1 MKRNL
6 LLSTLL
12 LASASMAAQGFD
24 GSFDEPWET
33 CYPDGKTAVG
43 MQPKGWMASNVAK
56 MGFIKSEM
64 VKPISDRSG
73 NENGYAVE
81 MVNNF
86 AGLATLGATAPGYLT
101 LGKAWAYGDIEAT
114 MDPSREDT
122 SDGGAYGGI
131 AFTARPDS
139 MVFWAKRAHAVEKPA
154 AGSFNPEER
163 ATVVFYS
170 WTGSSTSKVT
180 TGLST
185 APEVIDMVDREKD
198 ILGKIKE
205 GVTGNFKLVA
215 ANEYYIEGD
224 IAEWTRQSF
233 AIDYKDKENKVNPE
247 KMNII
252 FSASDYF
259 DRSALGTGNTLSVDD
274 VQFIYNSRLK
284 SLTVGGKEVPGFDN
298 GVFEYQLPADMAD
311 AKVEAEAFGKEA
323 NVEVVKN
330 GNVSTVTVTDETANG
345 EKVHTYTLTFK
356 GEVAEIQLPA
366 EVPALTYG
374 DEVDGLGFTSNN
386 TKDALV
392 YSFSKEGVLEAG
404 EDGKVRAV
412 GAGEVVVT
420 ASQPGSDDFTPA
432 ESEPMTLTVAKAPL
446 QVSLAE
452 DSWTWR
458 GINVSSYNMEDG
470 KCHYAFVY
478 DGWKWNDAG
487 KDASEILSKLP
498 TVSASAPKEA
508 EAVGSERAAKL
519 SGGEAAN
526 YELKLPETAK
536 IKVVKNKV
544 GVYLKYGNNTLS
556 SAYDGERYRTVK
568 VAVGQDEYSFTVGYA
583 DAVYDDEEVLAGMEV
598 LPEAVCDVNKD
609 AAIGAE
615 FPVSVKL
622 PEGTSFE
629 NFDFISIV
637 PETAK
642 LVMAANPGITVT
654 VPEKVVYGDEFTLVS
669 NEHGITYGSTV
680 LTAGVVSMTSKGVV
694 TAKKVGKAELVVT
707 TAAKTVDD
715 IEYGATAT
723 NVSFDVEKAPLTVTA
738 KDVKITMDDE
748 LPAIYELV
756 YEGWIGKDTVET
768 VFEVAP
774 VAQPELPAELVPGT
788 YPIVVKV
795 ETMPENYE
803 VKTVDGTL
811 TVEKG
816 SGVASVDKES
826 TNVTYANGNLYVPC
840 GGRVEVYAL
849 TGTLVGRYEGTV
861 IPVALR
867 TNTLYIVKT
876 QKGAFRLLIK

>member
-24 GSFDEPWET
+24 GSFNEPWET
-33 CYPDGKTAVG
+33 CYPDGVNAVG
-43 MQPKGWMASNVAK
+43 LQPKGWMASNVYK
-56 MGFIKSEM
+56 FFLTSVKGEL
-64 VKPISDRSG
+64 VKPDKDRTEDANGHSVVMT
-73 NENGYAVE
+73 NEFVGS
-81 MVNNF
+81 F
-86 AGLATLGATAPGYLT
+86 GIGATAPGYIT
-101 LGKAWAYGDIEAT
+101 LGKSWAYGDIEAT
-114 MDPSREDT
+114 LNPELEDT
-122 SDGGAYGGI
+122 SDGGAYGGVE
-131 AFTARPDS
+131 FTSRPDS
-139 MVFWAKRAHAVEKPA
+139 LVFWVKRTHVAEAPNKGP
-154 AGSFNPEER
+154 FNPDEK
-163 ATVVFYS
+163 ASVLFYS
-170 WTGSSTSKVT
+170 WTGSTTSKVT

-185 APEVIDMVDREKD
+185 DKIEVDMVDREKD
-198 ILGKIKE
+198 ILGMVTE
-205 GVTGNFKLVA
+205 GVTGDAKLVA
-215 ANEYYIEGD
+215 FNEYYIEEN
-224 IAEWTRQSF
+224 IENWTRQSV
-233 AIDYKDKENKVNPE
+233 AIDYKSDGNPE

-259 DRSALGTGNTLSVDD
+259 NRSELGTGNALYVDD
-274 VQFIYNSRLK
+274 VQLVYNSRLK
-284 SLTVGGKEVPGFDN
+284 SLVVDGKEVNGFSD
-298 GVFEYQLPADMAD
+298 GVFDYQLPADLQGKDIVAT
-311 AKVEAEAFGKEA
+311 AFGKDA
-323 NVEVVKN
+323 TVETVTE
-330 GNVSTVTVTDETANG
+330 GNVTTVTVKDETAMG
-345 EKVHTYTLTFK
+345 EKVNTYTLTFK
-356 GEVAEIQLPA
+356 GVSAEIQLPA
-366 EVPALTYG
+366 EIPALTYG
-374 DEVDGLGFTSNN
+374 DEVDGLGFISNN
-386 TKDALV
+386 TKDALA
-392 YSFSKEGVLEAG
+392 YSFSKEGVLEVG
-404 EDGKVRAV
+404 EDGKLRAV

-478 DGWKWNDAG
+478 DGWKWNDAE
-487 KDASEILSKLP
+487 KDASEILSKVP
-498 TVSASAPKEA
+498 TVSASAPREA

-556 SAYDGERYRTVK
+556 SAYDSERYRTVK

-629 NFDFISIV
+629 NFDLISIV

-694 TAKKVGKAELVVT
+694 TAKKAGKAELVVT
-707 TAAKTVDD
+707 TTAKTVDD
-715 IEYGATAT
+715 TEYGATAT

-748 LPAIYELV
+748 LPATYELV

-840 GGRVEVYAL
+840 GGRVEIYAL
-849 TGTLVGRYEGTV
+849 TGALVGRYEGAV

-876 QKGAFRLLIK
+876 QKGAFRLWVK

>member
-33 CYPDGKTAVG
+33 CYPDGVNAVG
-43 MQPKGWMASNVAK
+43 LQPKGWMASNVYK
-56 MGFIKSEM
+56 YFFMSVKGEL
-64 VKPISDRSG
+64 VKPDKDRTEDANGHSVVMT
-73 NENGYAVE
+73 NEFVGSL
-81 MVNNF
+81 
-86 AGLATLGATAPGYLT
+86 GIGATAPGYIT
-101 LGKAWAYGDIEAT
+101 LGKSWAYGDIEAT
-114 MDPSREDT
+114 LNPELEDT
-122 SDGGAYGGI
+122 SDGGAYGGVE
-131 AFTARPDS
+131 FTSRPDS
-139 MVFWAKRAHAVEKPA
+139 LVFWVKRTHVAEAPNKGP
-154 AGSFNPEER
+154 FNPDEK
-163 ATVVFYS
+163 ASVLFYS
-170 WTGSSTSKVT
+170 WTGSTTSKVT

-185 APEVIDMVDREKD
+185 DKIEVDMVDREKD
-198 ILGKIKE
+198 ILGMVTE
-205 GVTGNFKLVA
+205 GVTGDAKLVA
-215 ANEYYIEGD
+215 FNEYYIEEN
-224 IAEWTRQSF
+224 IENWTRQSV
-233 AIDYKDKENKVNPE
+233 AIDYKSDGNPE

-259 DRSALGTGNTLSVDD
+259 NRSELGTGNALYVDD
-274 VQFIYNSRLK
+274 VQLVYNSRLK
-284 SLTVGGKEVPGFDN
+284 SLVVDGKEVNGFSD
-298 GVFEYQLPADMAD
+298 GVFDYQLPADLQGKDIVAT
-311 AKVEAEAFGKEA
+311 AFGKDA
-323 NVEVVKN
+323 TVETVTE
-330 GNVSTVTVTDETANG
+330 GNVTTVTVKDETAMG
-345 EKVHTYTLTFK
+345 EKVNTYTLTFK
-356 GEVAEIQLPA
+356 GVSAEIQLPA
-366 EVPALTYG
+366 EIPALTYG
-374 DEVDGLGFTSNN
+374 DEVDGLGFISNN
-386 TKDALV
+386 TKDALA
-392 YSFSKEGVLEAG
+392 YSFSKEGVLEVG

-478 DGWKWNDAG
+478 DGWKWNDAE
-487 KDASEILSKLP
+487 KDASEILSKVP

-556 SAYDGERYRTVK
+556 SAYDSERYRTVK

-629 NFDFISIV
+629 NFDLISIV

-694 TAKKVGKAELVVT
+694 TAKKAGKAELVVT
-707 TAAKTVDD
+707 TTAKTVDD
-715 IEYGATAT
+715 TEYGATAT

-748 LPAIYELV
+748 LPATYELV

-826 TNVTYANGNLYVPC
+826 TNVTYANGSLYVPC
-840 GGRVEVYAL
+840 GGRVEIYAL
-849 TGTLVGRYEGTV
+849 TGTLVGRYEGAV

-876 QKGAFRLLIK
+876 QKGAFRLWVK

>member
-1 MKRNL
+1 
-6 LLSTLL
+6 
-12 LASASMAAQGFD
+12 
-24 GSFDEPWET
+24 
-33 CYPDGKTAVG
+33 
-43 MQPKGWMASNVAK
+43 
-56 MGFIKSEM
+56 
-64 VKPISDRSG
+64 
-73 NENGYAVE
+73 
-81 MVNNF
+81 
-86 AGLATLGATAPGYLT
+86 
-101 LGKAWAYGDIEAT
+101 
-114 MDPSREDT
+114 
-122 SDGGAYGGI
+122 
-131 AFTARPDS
+131 
-139 MVFWAKRAHAVEKPA
+139 
-154 AGSFNPEER
+154 
-163 ATVVFYS
+163 
-170 WTGSSTSKVT
+170 
-180 TGLST
+180 
-185 APEVIDMVDREKD
+185 
-198 ILGKIKE
+198 
-205 GVTGNFKLVA
+205 
-215 ANEYYIEGD
+215 
-224 IAEWTRQSF
+224 
-233 AIDYKDKENKVNPE
+233 
-247 KMNII
+247 
-252 FSASDYF
+252 
-259 DRSALGTGNTLSVDD
+259 
-274 VQFIYNSRLK
+274 
-284 SLTVGGKEVPGFDN
+284 
-298 GVFEYQLPADMAD
+298 
-311 AKVEAEAFGKEA
+311 
-323 NVEVVKN
+323 
-330 GNVSTVTVTDETANG
+330 
-345 EKVHTYTLTFK
+345 
-356 GEVAEIQLPA
+356 
-366 EVPALTYG
+366 
-374 DEVDGLGFTSNN
+374 
-386 TKDALV
+386 
-392 YSFSKEGVLEAG
+392 
-404 EDGKVRAV
+404 
-412 GAGEVVVT
+412 
-420 ASQPGSDDFTPA
+420 
-432 ESEPMTLTVAKAPL
+432 
-446 QVSLAE
+446 
-452 DSWTWR
+452 
-458 GINVSSYNMEDG
+458 MEDG

-478 DGWKWNDAG
+478 DGWKWNDAE
-487 KDASEILSKLP
+487 KDASEILSKVP

-556 SAYDGERYRTVK
+556 SAYDSERYRTVK

-629 NFDFISIV
+629 NFDLISIV

-694 TAKKVGKAELVVT
+694 TAKKAGKAELVVT
-707 TAAKTVDD
+707 TTAKTVDD
-715 IEYGATAT
+715 TEYGATAT

-748 LPAIYELV
+748 LPATYELV

-840 GGRVEVYAL
+840 GGRVEIYAL
-849 TGTLVGRYEGTV
+849 TGTLVGRYEGAV

-876 QKGAFRLLIK
+876 QKGAFRLWVK

>member
-12 LASASMAAQGFD
+12 LASASMTAQGFD

-43 MQPKGWMASNVAK
+43 TQPKGWMASSVCKNFIITITEELVAPDTDRMEEVNGHSVK
-56 MGFIKSEM
+56 MW
-64 VKPISDRSG
+64 
-73 NENGYAVE
+73 
-81 MVNNF
+81 NNYV
-86 AGLATLGATAPGYLT
+86 GMLGIGATAPGYIT
-101 LGKAWAYGDIEAT
+101 LGTSWAYGDVT
-114 MDPSREDT
+114 NVGKPEDT
-122 SDGGAYGGI
+122 SDGGSYGGI
-131 AFTARPDS
+131 EFTSRPDS
-139 MVFWAKRAHAVEKPA
+139 LVFYAKRTHAQEAPA
-154 AGSFNPEER
+154 NGSFNSKEK
-163 ATVVFYS
+163 AMAIFYS
-170 WTGSSTSKVT
+170 WTGTTSSKVI
-180 TGLST
+180 TGMSN
-185 APEVIDMVDREKD
+185 APVEIDMIDREKD
-198 ILGKIKE
+198 ILGMPTGSE
-205 GVTGNFKLVA
+205 VTGDAKLVA
-215 ANEYYIEGD
+215 SVEYPIEGD
-224 IAEWTRQSF
+224 IENWTRQSV
-233 AIDYKDKENKVNPE
+233 AIDYKSDGNPE

-259 DRSALGTGNTLSVDD
+259 NRSELGTGNALYVDD
-274 VQFIYNSRLK
+274 VQLVYNSRLK
-284 SLTVGGKEVPGFDN
+284 SLVVDGKEVNGFSD
-298 GVFEYQLPADMAD
+298 GVFDYQLPADLQGKDIVAT
-311 AKVEAEAFGKEA
+311 AFGKDA
-323 NVEVVKN
+323 TVETVTE
-330 GNVSTVTVTDETANG
+330 GNVTTVTVKDETAMG
-345 EKVHTYTLTFK
+345 EKVNTYTLTFK
-356 GEVAEIQLPA
+356 GVSAEIQLPA
-366 EVPALTYG
+366 EIPALTYG
-374 DEVDGLGFTSNN
+374 DEVDGLGFISNN
-386 TKDALV
+386 TKDALA
-392 YSFSKEGVLEAG
+392 YSFSKEGVLEVG

-478 DGWKWNDAG
+478 DGWKWNDAE
-487 KDASEILSKLP
+487 KDASEILSKVP

-556 SAYDGERYRTVK
+556 SAYDSERYRTVK

-629 NFDFISIV
+629 NFDLISIV

-694 TAKKVGKAELVVT
+694 TAKKAGKAELVVT
-707 TAAKTVDD
+707 TTAKTVDD
-715 IEYGATAT
+715 TEYGATAT

-748 LPAIYELV
+748 LPVTYELV

-840 GGRVEVYAL
+840 GGRVEIYAL
-849 TGTLVGRYEGTV
+849 TGALVGRYEGAV

-876 QKGAFRLLIK
+876 QKGAFRLWVK

>member
-33 CYPDGKTAVG
+33 CYPDGVNAVG
-43 MQPKGWMASNVAK
+43 LQPKGWMASNVYK
-56 MGFIKSEM
+56 FFLMSVKGEL
-64 VKPISDRSG
+64 VKPDKDRTEDANGHSVVMT
-73 NENGYAVE
+73 NEFVGSL
-81 MVNNF
+81 
-86 AGLATLGATAPGYLT
+86 GIGATAPGYIT
-101 LGKAWAYGDIEAT
+101 LGKSWAYGDIEAT
-114 MDPSREDT
+114 LNPELEDT
-122 SDGGAYGGI
+122 SDGGAYGGVE
-131 AFTARPDS
+131 FTSRPDS
-139 MVFWAKRAHAVEKPA
+139 LVFWVKRTHVAEAPNKGP
-154 AGSFNPEER
+154 FNPDEK
-163 ATVVFYS
+163 ASVLFYS
-170 WTGSSTSKVT
+170 WTGSTTSKVT

-185 APEVIDMVDREKD
+185 DKIEVDMVDREKD
-198 ILGKIKE
+198 ILGMVTE
-205 GVTGNFKLVA
+205 GVTGDAKLVA
-215 ANEYYIEGD
+215 FNEYYIEEN
-224 IAEWTRQSF
+224 IENWTRQSV
-233 AIDYKDKENKVNPE
+233 AIDYKSDGNPE

-259 DRSALGTGNTLSVDD
+259 NRSELGTGNALYVDD
-274 VQFIYNSRLK
+274 VQLVYNSRLK
-284 SLTVGGKEVPGFDN
+284 SLVVDGKEVNGFSD
-298 GVFEYQLPADMAD
+298 GVFDYQLPADLQGKDIVAT
-311 AKVEAEAFGKEA
+311 AFGKDA
-323 NVEVVKN
+323 TVETVTE
-330 GNVSTVTVTDETANG
+330 GNVTTITVKDETAMG
-345 EKVHTYTLTFK
+345 EKVNTYTLTFK
-356 GEVAEIQLPA
+356 GVSAEIQLPA
-366 EVPALTYG
+366 EIPALTYG
-374 DEVDGLGFTSNN
+374 DEVDGLGFISNN
-386 TKDALV
+386 TKDALA
-392 YSFSKEGVLEAG
+392 YSFSKEGVLEVG

-478 DGWKWNDAG
+478 DGWKWNDAE
-487 KDASEILSKLP
+487 KDASEILSKVP

-556 SAYDGERYRTVK
+556 SAYDSERYRTVK

-629 NFDFISIV
+629 NFDLISIV

-680 LTAGVVSMTSKGVV
+680 LTAGVVGMTSKGVV
-694 TAKKVGKAELVVT
+694 TAKKAGKAELVVT
-707 TAAKTVDD
+707 TTAKTVDD
-715 IEYGATAT
+715 TEYGATAT

-748 LPAIYELV
+748 LPATYELV

-840 GGRVEVYAL
+840 GGRVEIYAL
-849 TGTLVGRYEGTV
+849 TGTLVGRYEGAV

-876 QKGAFRLLIK
+876 QKGAFRLWVK

>member
-33 CYPDGKTAVG
+33 CYPDGVNAVG
-43 MQPKGWMASNVAK
+43 LQPKGWMASNVYK
-56 MGFIKSEM
+56 FFLTSVKGEL
-64 VKPISDRSG
+64 VKPDKDRTEDANGHSVVMT
-73 NENGYAVE
+73 NEFVGS
-81 MVNNF
+81 F
-86 AGLATLGATAPGYLT
+86 GIGATAPGYIT
-101 LGKAWAYGDIEAT
+101 LGKSWAYGDIEAT
-114 MDPSREDT
+114 LNPELEDT
-122 SDGGAYGGI
+122 SDGGAYGGVE
-131 AFTARPDS
+131 FTSRPDS
-139 MVFWAKRAHAVEKPA
+139 LVFWVKRTHVAEAPNKGP
-154 AGSFNPEER
+154 FNPDEK
-163 ATVVFYS
+163 ASVLFYS
-170 WTGSSTSKVT
+170 WTGSTTSKVT

-185 APEVIDMVDREKD
+185 DKIEVDMVDREKD
-198 ILGKIKE
+198 ILGMVTE
-205 GVTGNFKLVA
+205 GVTGDAKLVA
-215 ANEYYIEGD
+215 FNEYYIEEN
-224 IAEWTRQSF
+224 IENWTRQSV
-233 AIDYKDKENKVNPE
+233 AIDYKSDGNPE

-259 DRSALGTGNTLSVDD
+259 NRSELGTGNALYVDD
-274 VQFIYNSRLK
+274 VQLVYNSRLK
-284 SLTVGGKEVPGFDN
+284 SLVVDGKEVNGFSD
-298 GVFEYQLPADMAD
+298 GVFDYQLPADLLGKDIVAT
-311 AKVEAEAFGKEA
+311 AFGKDA
-323 NVEVVKN
+323 TVETVTE
-330 GNVSTVTVTDETANG
+330 GNVTTITVKDETAMG
-345 EKVHTYTLTFK
+345 EKVNTYTLTFK
-356 GEVAEIQLPA
+356 GVSAEIQLPA
-366 EVPALTYG
+366 EIPALTYG
-374 DEVDGLGFTSNN
+374 DEVDGLGFISNN
-386 TKDALV
+386 TKDALA
-392 YSFSKEGVLEAG
+392 YSFSKEGVLEVG
-404 EDGKVRAV
+404 EDGKLRAI

-478 DGWKWNDAG
+478 DGWKWNDAE
-487 KDASEILSKLP
+487 KDASEILSKVP

-556 SAYDGERYRTVK
+556 SAYDSERYRTVK

-629 NFDFISIV
+629 NFDLISIV

-694 TAKKVGKAELVVT
+694 TAKKAGKAELVVT
-707 TAAKTVDD
+707 TTAKTVDD
-715 IEYGATAT
+715 TEYGATAT

-748 LPAIYELV
+748 LPATYELV

-840 GGRVEVYAL
+840 GGRVEIYAL
-849 TGTLVGRYEGTV
+849 TGTLVGRYEGAV

-876 QKGAFRLLIK
+876 QKGAFRLWVK

>member
-33 CYPDGKTAVG
+33 CYPDGVNAVG
-43 MQPKGWMASNVAK
+43 LQPKGWMASNVYK
-56 MGFIKSEM
+56 YFFMSVKGEL
-64 VKPISDRSG
+64 VKPDKDRTEDANGHSVVMT
-73 NENGYAVE
+73 NEFVGSL
-81 MVNNF
+81 
-86 AGLATLGATAPGYLT
+86 GIGATAPGYIT
-101 LGKAWAYGDIEAT
+101 LGKSWAYGDIEAT
-114 MDPSREDT
+114 LNPELEDT
-122 SDGGAYGGI
+122 SDGGAYGGVE
-131 AFTARPDS
+131 FTSRPDS
-139 MVFWAKRAHAVEKPA
+139 LVFWVKRTHVAEAPNKGP
-154 AGSFNPEER
+154 FNPDEK
-163 ATVVFYS
+163 ASVLFYS
-170 WTGSSTSKVT
+170 WTGSTTSKVT

-185 APEVIDMVDREKD
+185 DKIEVDMVEREKD
-198 ILGKIKE
+198 ILGMVTE
-205 GVTGNFKLVA
+205 GVTGDAKLVA
-215 ANEYYIEGD
+215 FNEYYIEEN
-224 IAEWTRQSF
+224 IENWTRQSV
-233 AIDYKDKENKVNPE
+233 AIDYKSDGNPE

-259 DRSALGTGNTLSVDD
+259 NRSELGTGNALYVDD
-274 VQFIYNSRLK
+274 VQLVYNSRLK
-284 SLTVGGKEVPGFDN
+284 SLVVDGKEVNGFSD
-298 GVFEYQLPADMAD
+298 GVFDYQLLADLQGKDIVAT
-311 AKVEAEAFGKEA
+311 AFGKDA
-323 NVEVVKN
+323 TVETVTE
-330 GNVSTVTVTDETANG
+330 GNVTTVTVKDETAMG
-345 EKVHTYTLTFK
+345 EKVNTYTLTFK
-356 GEVAEIQLPA
+356 GVSAEIQLPA
-366 EVPALTYG
+366 EIPALTYG
-374 DEVDGLGFTSNN
+374 DEVDDLGFISNN
-386 TKDALV
+386 TKDALA
-392 YSFSKEGVLEAG
+392 YSFSKEGVLEVG

-478 DGWKWNDAG
+478 DGWKWNDAE
-487 KDASEILSKLP
+487 KDASEILSKVP

-526 YELKLPETAK
+526 YELKLPETAE

-556 SAYDGERYRTVK
+556 SAYDSERYRTVK

-629 NFDFISIV
+629 NFDLISIV

-694 TAKKVGKAELVVT
+694 TAKKAGKAELVVT
-707 TAAKTVDD
+707 TTAKTVDD
-715 IEYGATAT
+715 TEYGATAT

-738 KDVKITMDDE
+738 KDVKITVDDE
-748 LPAIYELV
+748 LPATYELV

-826 TNVTYANGNLYVPC
+826 TNVTYANGSLYVPC
-840 GGRVEVYAL
+840 GGRVEIYAL
-849 TGTLVGRYEGTV
+849 TGALVGRYEGTV

-876 QKGAFRLLIK
+876 QKGAFRLWVK

>member
-24 GSFDEPWET
+24 GSFDETWET
-33 CYPDGKTAVG
+33 CYPDGVNAVG
-43 MQPKGWMASNVAK
+43 LQPKGWMASNVYK
-56 MGFIKSEM
+56 FFLTSVKGEL
-64 VKPISDRSG
+64 VKPDKDRTEDANGHSVVMT
-73 NENGYAVE
+73 NEFVSSFGI
-81 MVNNF
+81 
-86 AGLATLGATAPGYLT
+86 GATAPGYIT
-101 LGKAWAYGDIEAT
+101 LGKSWAYGDIEAT
-114 MDPSREDT
+114 LNPELEDT
-122 SDGGAYGGI
+122 SDGGAYGGVE
-131 AFTARPDS
+131 FTSRPDS
-139 MVFWAKRAHAVEKPA
+139 LVFWVKRTHVAEAPNKGP
-154 AGSFNPEER
+154 FNPDEK
-163 ATVVFYS
+163 ASVLFYS
-170 WTGSSTSKVT
+170 WTGSTTSKVT

-185 APEVIDMVDREKD
+185 DKIEVDMVDREKD
-198 ILGKIKE
+198 ILGMVTE
-205 GVTGNFKLVA
+205 GVTGDAKLVA
-215 ANEYYIEGD
+215 FNEYYIEEN
-224 IAEWTRQSF
+224 IENWTRQSV
-233 AIDYKDKENKVNPE
+233 AIDYKSDGNPE

-259 DRSALGTGNTLSVDD
+259 NRSELGTGNALYVDD
-274 VQFIYNSRLK
+274 VQLVYNSRLK
-284 SLTVGGKEVPGFDN
+284 SLVVDGKEVNGFSD
-298 GVFEYQLPADMAD
+298 GVFDYQLPADLQGKDIVAT
-311 AKVEAEAFGKEA
+311 AFGKDA
-323 NVEVVKN
+323 TVETVTE
-330 GNVSTVTVTDETANG
+330 GNVTTITVKDETAMG
-345 EKVHTYTLTFK
+345 EKVNTYTLTFK
-356 GEVAEIQLPA
+356 GVSAEIQLPA
-366 EVPALTYG
+366 EIPALTYG
-374 DEVDGLGFTSNN
+374 DEVDGLGFISNN
-386 TKDALV
+386 TKDALA
-392 YSFSKEGVLEAG
+392 YSFSKEGVLEVG
-404 EDGKVRAV
+404 EDGKLRAV

-478 DGWKWNDAG
+478 DGWKWNDAE
-487 KDASEILSKLP
+487 KDASEILSKVP

-556 SAYDGERYRTVK
+556 SAYDSERYRTVK

-609 AAIGAE
+609 AAIGSE

-629 NFDFISIV
+629 NFDLISIV

-694 TAKKVGKAELVVT
+694 TAKKAGKAELVVT
-707 TAAKTVDD
+707 TTAKTVDD
-715 IEYGATAT
+715 TEYGATAT

-748 LPAIYELV
+748 LPATYELV

-840 GGRVEVYAL
+840 GGRVEIYAL
-849 TGTLVGRYEGTV
+849 TGALVGRYEGAV

-876 QKGAFRLLIK
+876 QKGAFRLWVK

>member
-1 MKRNL
+1 
-6 LLSTLL
+6 
-12 LASASMAAQGFD
+12 
-24 GSFDEPWET
+24 
-33 CYPDGKTAVG
+33 
-43 MQPKGWMASNVAK
+43 
-56 MGFIKSEM
+56 
-64 VKPISDRSG
+64 
-73 NENGYAVE
+73 
-81 MVNNF
+81 
-86 AGLATLGATAPGYLT
+86 
-101 LGKAWAYGDIEAT
+101 
-114 MDPSREDT
+114 
-122 SDGGAYGGI
+122 
-131 AFTARPDS
+131 
-139 MVFWAKRAHAVEKPA
+139 
-154 AGSFNPEER
+154 
-163 ATVVFYS
+163 
-170 WTGSSTSKVT
+170 
-180 TGLST
+180 
-185 APEVIDMVDREKD
+185 
-198 ILGKIKE
+198 
-205 GVTGNFKLVA
+205 
-215 ANEYYIEGD
+215 
-224 IAEWTRQSF
+224 
-233 AIDYKDKENKVNPE
+233 
-247 KMNII
+247 
-252 FSASDYF
+252 
-259 DRSALGTGNTLSVDD
+259 
-274 VQFIYNSRLK
+274 
-284 SLTVGGKEVPGFDN
+284 
-298 GVFEYQLPADMAD
+298 
-311 AKVEAEAFGKEA
+311 
-323 NVEVVKN
+323 
-330 GNVSTVTVTDETANG
+330 
-345 EKVHTYTLTFK
+345 
-356 GEVAEIQLPA
+356 
-366 EVPALTYG
+366 
-374 DEVDGLGFTSNN
+374 
-386 TKDALV
+386 
-392 YSFSKEGVLEAG
+392 
-404 EDGKVRAV
+404 
-412 GAGEVVVT
+412 
-420 ASQPGSDDFTPA
+420 
-432 ESEPMTLTVAKAPL
+432 
-446 QVSLAE
+446 
-452 DSWTWR
+452 
-458 GINVSSYNMEDG
+458 MEDG

-478 DGWKWNDAG
+478 DGWKWNDAE
-487 KDASEILSKLP
+487 KDASEILSKVP

-556 SAYDGERYRTVK
+556 SAYDSERYRTVK

-622 PEGTSFE
+622 PEGISFE
-629 NFDFISIV
+629 NFDLISIV

-694 TAKKVGKAELVVT
+694 TAKKAGKAELVVT
-707 TAAKTVDD
+707 TTAKTVDD
-715 IEYGATAT
+715 TEYGATAT

-748 LPAIYELV
+748 LPATYELV

-826 TNVTYANGNLYVPC
+826 TNVTYANGSLYVPC
-840 GGRVEVYAL
+840 GGRVEIYAL
-849 TGTLVGRYEGTV
+849 TGTLVGRYEGAV

-876 QKGAFRLLIK
+876 QKGAFRLWVK